1 MALETQTPDPG
12 LASFRIETQD
22 QLAVIKKSIST
33 LQKAVSNLSG
43 VCETV
48 IEKVDEANTSI
59 KASEKRIDSVM
70 NLAKKTEENV
80 DDLTDYASA
89 LSTLPREVE
98 GLFYTLKR
106 VDENVAKMGQNPPMS
121 T

>member
-1 MALETQTPDPG
+1 
-12 LASFRIETQD
+12 
-22 QLAVIKKSIST
+22 
-33 LQKAVSNLSG
+33 
-43 VCETV
+43 
-48 IEKVDEANTSI
+48 
-59 KASEKRIDSVM
+59 M